1 METLDGS
8 RDFWLT
14 GSGCVGREVIMTAL
28 SLQESQTWHRVW
40 SALFADIS
48 GCLCSANEDDSAG
61 SSEMTVSLVPRLSL
75 QI

>member
-1 METLDGS
+1 METSDGS
-8 RDFWLT
+8 REFWLT
-14 GSGCVGREVIMTAL
+14 GSCCVGREVIMTAL

-48 GCLCSANEDDSAG
+48 RRLCSANEDDSAG
-61 SSEMTVSLVPRLSL
+61 NGEMTVSLVPRLSL